1 MLKDLVGLAGVPFV
15 VALTEAVKV
24 VVPELPARCYPLV
37 AIAWA
42 LALNLL
48 AAYALGVP
56 PLEAAVEGLAAGLA
70 AAGLYSAT
78 KTALARKGAG

>member
-1 MLKDLVGLAGVPFV
+1 MLKELIGLAGVPFV

-24 VVPELPARCYPLV
+24 VMPELPSRFYPLV
-37 AIAWA
+37 AVAWG

-48 AAYALGVP
+48 AAYVLAI
-56 PLEAAVEGLAAGLA
+56 PLIEAGVEGVAAGLA

-78 KTALARKGAG
+78 RTALRK